1 MLSTKAD
8 GSLVEFTVWVSEV
21 SGNEKLG
28 IEVVG
33 TEGKESHPLALITLK
48 DGQKNPGQ
56 EKNLCFRGQI
66 SKRSEAGATV
76 VYYIKEAETID
87 CY

>member
-1 MLSTKAD
+1 MLSTKTD
-8 GSLVEFTVWVSEV
+8 NSLVEFTAWVSEV
-21 SGNEKLG
+21 SGDEKLG

-33 TEGKESHPLALITLK
+33 MEGKESHPLALITLK
-48 DGQKNPGQ
+48 DGQKKPEQ

-66 SKRSEAGATV
+66 SKRSEVGATI